1 MNKQIEVQVELINS
15 LARQLK
21 SSNERDL
28 NAVLRRLAVET
39 RRLMA
44 FLYDMQNNKKITL
57 LWEVMR

>member
-1 MNKQIEVQVELINS
+1 MNKQIEVQVELINN

-28 NAVLRRLAVET
+28 NAVLKRLAVET

-44 FLYDMQNNKKITL
+44 FLYDKQNNQKLTL
-57 LWEVMR
+57 LWEVM